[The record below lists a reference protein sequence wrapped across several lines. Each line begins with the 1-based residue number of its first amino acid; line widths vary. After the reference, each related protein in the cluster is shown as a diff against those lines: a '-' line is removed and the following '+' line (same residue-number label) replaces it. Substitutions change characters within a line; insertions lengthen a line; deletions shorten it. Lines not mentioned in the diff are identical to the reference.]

1 MPYSP
6 VELRHVRL
14 ARELFGFNR
23 DETKKVLEEVA
34 DSFEDVWRERGE
46 LSDKVDELQHQLEQY
61 QQREELLSN
70 TLLAAERSAT
80 NARDAARREAELIV
94 AEAHQEARH
103 VTRNAQ
109 RERERL
115 VVEARRIESLL
126 RSALELVGD
135 GMAYETQA
143 QAPEPQWADD
153 EPAEPA
159 WPSPEPESGPTSW
172 RDRMDTAEY
181 ANLIPPSFPAPEP
194 EPEPQDVA
202 EEPADDDSI
211 ELPPVD
217 PESGEDAGS
226 PRGFDWG

>member
-34 DSFEDVWRERGE
+34 DSFEQVWRERGE
-46 LSDKVDELQHQLEQY
+46 LSDKVDELEQQLQGY

-80 NARDAARREAELIV
+80 DAKDAARREAELII
-94 AEAHQEARH
+94 AEAHQEARYL
-103 VTRNAQ
+103 TRNAQ

-115 VVEARRIESLL
+115 VTEARRIESLL

-135 GMAYETQA
+135 GMTHDTHPQPEA
-143 QAPEPQWADD
+143 QWRAE

-159 WPSPEPESGPTSW
+159 WPSPEPESPPMSW

-181 ANLIPPSFPAPEP
+181 ANLIPSSLPEPDP
-194 EPEPQDVA
+194 EPEPQVVA

-211 ELPPVD
+211 ELPPID

>member
-1 MPYSP
+1 
-6 VELRHVRL
+6 
-14 ARELFGFNR
+14 LFGFNR

-34 DSFEDVWRERGE
+34 DSFEEVWRERGE
-46 LSDKVDELQHQLEQY
+46 LSDKVHELQHQLEQY

-80 NARDAARREAELIV
+80 DARDAARREAELIV

-135 GMAYETQA
+135 GIAHETPSQ
-143 QAPEPQWADD
+143 PSEPQWAED

-159 WPSPEPESGPTSW
+159 WPTPEPESAPLSW

-181 ANLIPPSFPAPEP
+181 ANLIPPSLPEP
-194 EPEPQDVA
+194 EPEPESHDVA
-202 EEPADDDSI
+202 EEPSDDDSI

-217 PESGEDAGS
+217 PETGEDAGS

>member
-34 DSFEDVWRERGE
+34 DSFEEVWRERGE
-46 LSDKVDELQHQLEQY
+46 LADKIDELQRQLEQY

-80 NARDAARREAELIV
+80 EAKDAARREAELIV
-94 AEAHQEARH
+94 AEAHQEARY

-115 VVEARRIESLL
+115 VTDARRIESLL
-126 RSALELVGD
+126 RSALDLVGD
-135 GMAYETQA
+135 SGTYEPQ
-143 QAPEPQWADD
+143 PEPAAED
-153 EPAEPA
+153 EPA
-159 WPSPEPESGPTSW
+159 WPEPESAPTSW

-181 ANLIPPSFPAPEP
+181 ANLIPPSVDPEP
-194 EPEPQDVA
+194 EPVA

>member
-70 TLLAAERSAT
+70 TLLAAERSAID
-80 NARDAARREAELIV
+80 ARDAARREAELIV

-135 GMAYETQA
+135 GIAYETQA
-143 QAPEPQWADD
+143 QPV
-153 EPAEPA
+153 EPA
-159 WPSPEPESGPTSW
+159 WPSPEPESAPTSW

-181 ANLIPPSFPAPEP
+181 ANLIPPSPPEP

-217 PESGEDAGS
+217 PETGEDAGT

>member
-34 DSFEDVWRERGE
+34 DSFEEVWRERGE
-46 LSDKVDELQHQLEQY
+46 LADKIDDLQRQLEQY

-80 NARDAARREAELIV
+80 DAKDAARREAELII
-94 AEAHQEARH
+94 AEAHQEARYL
-103 VTRNAQ
+103 TRNAQ

-115 VVEARRIESLL
+115 VTEARRVESLL
-126 RSALELVGD
+126 RSALELVSD
-135 GMAYETQA
+135 SATH
-143 QAPEPQWADD
+143 EPQPEQHD
-153 EPAEPA
+153 EPA
-159 WPSPEPESGPTSW
+159 WPSPEPDVAPMSW

-181 ANLIPPSFPAPEP
+181 ANLIPPSLDPEP
-194 EPEPQDVA
+194 EPGVA

-217 PESGEDAGS
+217 PESGEDAGP

>member
-34 DSFEDVWRERGE
+34 DSFEEVWRERGE
-46 LSDKVDELQHQLEQY
+46 LADKIDELQRQLEQY

-80 NARDAARREAELIV
+80 EAKDAARREAELII
-94 AEAHQEARH
+94 AEAHQEARYL
-103 VTRNAQ
+103 TRNAQ

-115 VVEARRIESLL
+115 VTEARRIESLL
-126 RSALELVGD
+126 RSALDLVS
-135 GMAYETQA
+135 ENVTHEPQ
-143 QAPEPQWADD
+143 PEPED
-153 EPAEPA
+153 EPA
-159 WPSPEPESGPTSW
+159 WPSPEPEAAPLSW

-181 ANLIPPSFPAPEP
+181 ANLIPPSLDPEP
-194 EPEPQDVA
+194 EPEPVA

-217 PESGEDAGS
+217 PETGDDAGS

>member
-34 DSFEDVWRERGE
+34 DSFEEVWRERGE

-80 NARDAARREAELIV
+80 DAKDAARREAELII
-94 AEAHQEARH
+94 AEAHQEARYL
-103 VTRNAQ
+103 TRNAH

-115 VVEARRIESLL
+115 VTEARRIESLL

-135 GMAYETQA
+135 GMTTDPPPA
-143 QAPEPQWADD
+143 QPEPQWAGDD
-153 EPAEPA
+153 EPMEQA
-159 WPSPEPESGPTSW
+159 WPSPEPEAPPTSW

-181 ANLIPPSFPAPEP
+181 ANLIPPSFP
-194 EPEPQDVA
+194 EPEPQSEDAV